1 METGTVKPP
10 VKGLSLGK
18 VLAIALAAMIITMI
32 ATLSLIKLWLFPGP
46 FKPVTLT
53 AAEEQKLERKVAQ
66 VESLDNRGR
75 IASGGAT
82 KGGTTSGGTANQ
94 PDQTAATPAP
104 YSEEGAS
111 REIVFSE
118 KELNALI
125 GRNPDLAGKV
135 AIDLADDLVS
145 ATLLIPMQAD
155 TPLFGGQTMRV
166 KTGFTMAY
174 QNGRPVVVLRGLSI
188 MGVPMPNAWL
198 GQLKNIDLVKRYGT
212 DGGFWQTFA
221 DGVEGIEIRE
231 GQAKI
236 VLKP

>member
-1 METGTVKPP
+1 MATGTIKPP
-10 VKGLSLGK
+10 GKGLSLGK
-18 VLAIALAAMIITMI
+18 MLVIAAAAMLITMI
-32 ATLSLIKLWLFPGP
+32 ATLWLIKLWLFPAP

-53 AAEEQKLERKVAQ
+53 PTEEQKLEQKLTRI
-66 VESLDNRGR
+66 ESLESRGE
-75 IASGGAT
+75 
-82 KGGTTSGGTANQ
+82 TTSGQARVMRRRQAEETV
-94 PDQTAATPAP
+94 ATPAP

-145 ATLLIPMQAD
+145 ATLLIPIQAD
-155 TPLFGGQTMRV
+155 APLFGGQSMRV
-166 KTGFTMAY
+166 KTGFTVASKD
-174 QNGRPVVVLRGLSI
+174 GRPLVALRGLSV

-198 GQLKNIDLVKRYGT
+198 GQLKNIDLVKRYSTG
-212 DGGFWQTFA
+212 GGFWQSFA
-221 DGVEGIEIRE
+221 GGIEAIDIRE
-231 GQAKI
+231 GRARI